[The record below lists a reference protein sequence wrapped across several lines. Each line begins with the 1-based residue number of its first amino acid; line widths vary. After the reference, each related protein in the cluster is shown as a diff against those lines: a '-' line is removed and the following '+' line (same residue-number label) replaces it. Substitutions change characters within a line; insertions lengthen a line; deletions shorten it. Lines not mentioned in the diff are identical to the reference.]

1 MNLETHIKSNRHS
14 LRKRVSKG
22 KTQKKSNSYVDPK
35 NFRFAADVEYT
46 AKRGLDLF
54 LGALIFIAFAIFLPI
69 IALGIKR
76 SSKGPVLEKQPH
88 TGKHGHIFLCYKF
101 RTTHTTGN
109 TSLNRQINKSVNPLH
124 FSFGEFLESS
134 SLKHLPSILNVL
146 QGEMSLV
153 GPKSYVV
160 AECEYWNSVFD
171 DHFYRYFL
179 KPGIFS
185 PALAFDTQEGKSK
198 KYKVRKRLD
207 VELSYINKN
216 SLLIDF
222 KVILKS
228 IKQNLLGK

>member
-1 MNLETHIKSNRHS
+1 
-14 LRKRVSKG
+14 
-22 KTQKKSNSYVDPK
+22 VDPK

-153 GPKSYVV
+153 GPRPLLTEYLPLYT
-160 AECEYWNSVFD
+160 AEQSRRHEV
-171 DHFYRYFL
+171 R
-179 KPGIFS
+179 PGVTGWAQVNGRNAISWEQKF
-185 PALAFDTQEGKSK
+185 K
-198 KYKVRKRLD
+198 LD
-207 VELSYINKN
+207 VWYVDNH
-216 SLLIDF
+216 SLWLDLKIIWMTLRKVVQRDGIAAEGSVTMPRF
-222 KVILKS
+222 KGSK
-228 IKQNLLGK
+228 